1 VSGSDPARGHAYVG
15 CSGWSY
21 KHWRGTIYDPA
32 LKTTEWFGAYARRFS
47 TVEVN
52 NTFYRLPEATTF
64 DNWRAQAPPGFVFAL
79 KVSQFGTH
87 RMKLRDPARWLP
99 TYVERALHLGKA
111 LGPNLVQLPP
121 RWKRDA
127 ARLEEFLEF
136 ATSQRFGPQR
146 PGSQLV
152 GAPLRWA
159 VEFRDPSWLDQE
171 IYELLRRFGVVLC
184 VHDLLPDHPWLLTAD
199 WAYSRFHGPAA
210 ASEKYEGEYG
220 PERLSGPARALSN
233 WRDQGCDVFAYF
245 NNDAGGAAVR
255 DATWLEER
263 LTSG

>member
-1 VSGSDPARGHAYVG
+1 VSGPDPARGRAYVG

-21 KHWRGTIYDPA
+21 KHWRETVYDPA

-64 DNWRAQAPPGFVFAL
+64 VNWRAQAPAGFVFAL

-99 TYVERALHLGKA
+99 TYVERVQLLGEA

-121 RWKRDA
+121 RWKCDT
-127 ARLEEFLEF
+127 ARLEQFLEF
-136 ATSQRFGPQR
+136 ATAQRFASEGYGAR
-146 PGSQLV
+146 P
-152 GAPLRWA
+152 RWA
-159 VEFRDPSWLDQE
+159 VEFRDPSWLNQE
-171 IYELLRRFGVVLC
+171 IYELLRRYGVALC
-184 VHDLLPDHPWLLTAD
+184 VHDLLPDHPWLLTTE
-199 WAYSRFHGPAA
+199 WAYARFHGPAA
-210 ASEKYEGEYG
+210 LSDKYEGEYG
-220 PERLSGPARALSN
+220 PDRLSGPARALAK
-233 WRDQGCDVFAYF
+233 WRDEGCDVFAYF